1 MQGGSSRAMKSFNPN
16 LSGYDDAEVSKL
28 FQSPKI
34 ARPENINF
42 GIGMMNFPTPDSI
55 SKACNEALD
64 RGMTFYAPTMGHE
77 EVRSAVARVGE
88 KEYGISFDK
97 SEVMITP
104 AGTNGLFMA
113 IMALA
118 GPGDEVLFPDPGF
131 PAYLPQIVLCGA
143 APVSYPV
150 KEEDG
155 FVPNPTEIEARVS
168 HKTKVLILNSPS
180 NPQGVV
186 TPGDVLEKITAI
198 ALSHDLYVISDEA
211 YKHIVYYPYRHESI
225 VSFKGMKER
234 TIIACT
240 LSKSFSMTGWR
251 IGYLIGAQSMMAP
264 LFKVFQYTM
273 TGVNSFIQMGAK
285 AALMEG
291 EPFYQAIVEA
301 MTPRRNLMINELRR
315 VPGISFCEPQGAF
328 YIFVNIKKTGLTS
341 SEIGEKLLDDYQLIT
356 FPGSAFGKGGEGYLR
371 LSYAI
376 EIQKIEEGLKR
387 FSDCIRRLVS

>member
-1 MQGGSSRAMKSFNPN
+1 MKSFNPN

-186 TPGDVLEKITAI
+186 TPGDVLEKIAAI

-211 YKHIVYYPYRHESI
+211 YKHIVYPPYRHESI

-251 IGYLIGAQSMMAP
+251 IGYLIGAQAMMAP

-285 AALMEG
+285 VALMEG
-291 EPFYQAIVEA
+291 ESFYQAIVEA

-315 VPGISFCEPQGAF
+315 IPGISFCEPQGAF
-328 YIFVNIKKTGLTS
+328 YVFINIKKTGLTS
-341 SEIGEKLLDDYQLIT
+341 SEISEKLLDGYQLIT